1 MNTAITST
9 TRKPTRFATHQ
20 ICLAIVSIAFLAAC
34 SGSDAPPAAPTDA
47 PETVSAAAE
56 AISPVL
62 LTQPTAV
69 DTDDPAIWIN
79 PEDPSQSLIL
89 GTDKG
94 GEIYVFDLDGKII
107 PEKTVTGLG
116 RTNNIDLAYG
126 FQLGDETIDIA
137 MSTDRGNNTLRAFRL
152 PEMTPVD
159 NGGIDAFD
167 GEAPEKRLPMGLA
180 LYTRSSDG
188 ALFAIVSRKEGP
200 SGAYLWQYRIEDD
213 GAGAVKGT
221 KVREFGSFADHI
233 TVVEDGETKIAEI
246 EAIAVDNEL
255 GYIYYSDEWGGIKKY
270 HADPDHPD
278 AANELA
284 VFGTDGFTQDR
295 EGISIYKVNDGTGYI
310 LVSDQQANAFR
321 IFKREGEGDDP
332 HNHKLIKV
340 VQVSTNESDG
350 SDVTSVVL
358 DERFPSGLFVAMSD
372 NRTFH
377 YYSWDD
383 IAGDDLMK
391 APNGELMP

>member
-1 MNTAITST
+1 MNTKTSPSTKNPVLIATVIISITI
-9 TRKPTRFATHQ
+9 F
-20 ICLAIVSIAFLAAC
+20 VGC
-34 SGSDAPPAAPTDA
+34 SGSDSAPTPA
-47 PETVSAAAE
+47 PEPESTTTAAL
-56 AISPVL
+56 SPIL
-62 LTQPTAV
+62 ITEQTAV

-79 PEDPSQSLIL
+79 REDPSQSLIL

-107 PEKTVTGLG
+107 PEKTVTGMG

-137 MSTDRGNNTLRAFRL
+137 MSTDRGNNKLRAFRL
-152 PEMTPVD
+152 PEMTPID

-167 GEAPEKRLPMGLA
+167 GEVPEKRLPMGLA
-180 LYTRSSDG
+180 LYTRPSDG

-200 SGAYLWQYRIEDD
+200 SGAYLWQYRIEAD
-213 GAGAVKGT
+213 GSGAVKGT
-221 KVREFGSFADHI
+221 KVREFGSFRDDI
-233 TVVEDGETKIAEI
+233 TMIDEGETKIAEI

-255 GYIYYSDEWGGIKKY
+255 GFVYYSDEWGGIKKY

-278 AANELA
+278 AATELA

-295 EGISIYKVNDGTGYI
+295 EGISIYTVNDGTGYI
-310 LVSDQQANAFR
+310 LVSDQQANTFR
-321 IFKREGEGDDP
+321 VFTREGEPGDP
-332 HNHKLIKV
+332 HNHQLVKV

-350 SDVTSVVL
+350 SDVTSAVL

-383 IAGDDLMK
+383 IAGDDLKK
-391 APNGELMP
+391 APNGEVMP